1 MALGPKYSAARRAA
15 MLDTITSAAAS
26 GKLRIYSASKP
37 ADADASVASGGGT
50 LLAELTMNATAFG
63 SATSTASADSVLTA
77 NAITQDS
84 SADAT
89 GTAAWFRL
97 WQSNGT
103 TPILDGT
110 VGTSGCDLN
119 INSTAIQIGA
129 AVSVSSMTVTLPV

>member
-1 MALGPKYSAARRAA
+1 MATNPHVSAARRAA
-15 MLDTITSAAAS
+15 MLDTLTASAAS
-26 GKLRIYSASKP
+26 GKLRIYSASQP
-37 ADADASVASGGGT
+37 ADADATVASGGGT

-63 SATSTASADSVLTA
+63 SATSTASTNSVLTA

-110 VGTSGCDLN
+110 VGTSGTDLI
-119 INSTAIQIGA
+119 INSVAISSGA
-129 AVSVSSMTVTLPV
+129 AVSASSLTITLAV

>member
-1 MALGPKYSAARRAA
+1 
-15 MLDTITSAAAS
+15 MLDSITSSAAS
-26 GKLRIYSASKP
+26 GKLRIYSGSQP
-37 ADADASVASGGGT
+37 ADADASIGAAT

-63 SATSTASADSVLTA
+63 SATSTASTNSVLTA

-110 VGTSGCDLN
+110 VGTSGTDLI
-119 INSTAIQIGA
+119 INSTAISAGA
-129 AVSVSSMTVTLPV
+129 AVSASSLTLTLAV

>member
-1 MALGPKYSAARRAA
+1 
-15 MLDTITSAAAS
+15 MLDTLTASAAS
-26 GKLRIYSASKP
+26 GKLRIYSGSQP
-37 ADADASVASGGGT
+37 ADADASIGAAT

-63 SATSTASADSVLTA
+63 SATSTASTNSVLTA

-110 VGTSGCDLN
+110 VGTASTDLI
-119 INSTAIQIGA
+119 INSTAISSGA
-129 AVSVSSMTVTLPV
+129 AVSASSLTITLAV

>member
-1 MALGPKYSAARRAA
+1 
-15 MLDTITSAAAS
+15 MLDTITASAAS
-26 GKLRIYSASKP
+26 GKLRIYSGTQP
-37 ADADASVASGGGT
+37 ADADAGIGAGT
-50 LLAELTMNATAFG
+50 LLAELTMGATAFG
-63 SATSTASADSVLTA
+63 SATSTASTNSVLTA

-110 VGTSGCDLN
+110 VGTSGCDLT
-119 INSTAIQIGA
+119 INSVAIQIGA
-129 AVSVSSMTVTLPV
+129 AVSASSLTLTLAV

>member
-1 MALGPKYSAARRAA
+1 MALNPHVSAARRAA
-15 MLDTITSAAAS
+15 MLDTLTASAAS
-26 GKLRIYSASKP
+26 GKLRIYSGSQP
-37 ADADASVASGGGT
+37 ADADASIGAAT

-63 SATSTASADSVLTA
+63 SATSTASTNSVLTA

-110 VGTSGCDLN
+110 VGTASTDLI
-119 INSTAIQIGA
+119 INSTAISSGA
-129 AVSVSSMTVTLPV
+129 AVSASSLTITLAV

>member
-1 MALGPKYSAARRAA
+1 
-15 MLDTITSAAAS
+15 MLDTITASAAS
-26 GKLRIYSASKP
+26 GKLRIYSGSQP
-37 ADADASVASGGGT
+37 ADADATIGAAT
-50 LLAELTMNATAFG
+50 LLAELTMGATAFG
-63 SATSTASADSVLTA
+63 SATSTASTNSVLTA

-110 VGTSGCDLN
+110 VGTSGTDLI
-119 INSTAIQIGA
+119 INSTAISSGA
-129 AVSVSSMTVTLPV
+129 AVSASSLTLTLAV

>member
-1 MALGPKYSAARRAA
+1 
-15 MLDTITSAAAS
+15 MLDTITASAAS
-26 GKLRIYSASKP
+26 GKLRIYSGSQP
-37 ADADASVASGGGT
+37 ADADASIGAAT

-63 SATSTASADSVLTA
+63 SATSTASTASVLTA

-110 VGTSGCDLN
+110 VGTSGTDLI
-119 INSTAIQIGA
+119 INSTAISAGA
-129 AVSVSSMTVTLPV
+129 AVSASSLTLTLAV

>member
-1 MALGPKYSAARRAA
+1 MALNPKVSAARRAA

-26 GKLRIYSASKP
+26 GKLRIYSGSQP
-37 ADADASVASGGGT
+37 ADADASIGAAT

-63 SATSTASADSVLTA
+63 SATSTASTASVLTA
-77 NAITQDS
+77 NAITSDA

-110 VGTSGCDLN
+110 VGTSGCDCNL
-119 INSTAIQIGA
+119 
-129 AVSVSSMTVTLPV
+129 VSVSIVATQPVACTSMTLTLAV

>member
-1 MALGPKYSAARRAA
+1 MALNPHVSAARRAA
-15 MLDTITSAAAS
+15 MLDTITASASA
-26 GKLRIYSASKP
+26 GKLRVYSGSQP
-37 ADADASVASGGGT
+37 ADADASIGAAT

-63 SATSTASADSVLTA
+63 SATSTASTSSVLTA
-77 NAITQDS
+77 NAITSDS

-110 VGTSGCDLN
+110 VGTSGCDLT
-119 INSTAIQIGA
+119 IA
-129 AVSVSSMTVTLPV
+129 SVSIVSATTVSASALTVTLAV

>member
-1 MALGPKYSAARRAA
+1 MALNPHVSAARRAA
-15 MLDTITSAAAS
+15 MLDTITSAASS
-26 GKLRIYSASKP
+26 GKLRIYSGSQP
-37 ADADASVASGGGT
+37 ADADATIGAAT
-50 LLAELTMNATAFG
+50 LLAELTMGATAFG
-63 SATSTASADSVLTA
+63 SATSTASTNSVLTA
-77 NAITQDS
+77 NAITSDT

-110 VGTSGCDLN
+110 VGTSGTDLI

-129 AVSVSSMTVTLPV
+129 TVSASSLTLTLAV